1 MLVRPLVRV
10 RSKRLSQNTP
20 HYKFCA
26 DQAHE
31 ISCLPPRPTRER
43 LANCSNEA
51 IRGWLARYHHSKR
64 VSSDLS
70 HRSHRIVASFASA
83 ARTRMYERGEND
95 RSSTCKRTR
104 WLIELSA

>member
-43 LANCSNEA
+43 LANCSSEA
-51 IRGWLARYHHSKR
+51 SCGWLARYHHSKR

-70 HRSHRIVASFASA
+70 HRRIVRILVRRELECTNA
-83 ARTRMYERGEND
+83 AGMRGVQ
-95 RSSTCKRTR
+95 RVR
-104 WLIELSA
+104 ELVG